1 MADGLIVQGLI
12 DAVEYTGAEF
22 VVTLKSSVSNQLCV
36 FCVHADQKS
45 WVTGAEAR
53 IVVPLQEIHVF
64 GADGHRVA
72 FQALPSLRD
81 AA

>member
-1 MADGLIVQGLI
+1 
-12 DAVEYTGAEF
+12 
-22 VVTLKSSVSNQLCV
+22 V